1 MDIRVGNGYDTH
13 PLVKGES
20 FILGGVNIAYHKGIK
35 GHSDGDVLV
44 HSIIDALLGA
54 TNLGDIGEHFP
65 SNDSKYKNVSS
76 LNLLSHVLD
85 IIHAE
90 SYTIL
95 NLDSTILLEKPIIKD
110 YVPSMKKTIASKLL
124 ISIDR
129 VSIKATTND
138 SLGFIGEEKGISAIS
153 TVLVQKGLDNA

>member
-138 SLGFIGEEKGISAIS
+138 SLGFIGEEKGVSAIS